1 MTGNPAILNAV
12 RDAIFL
18 ADFDT
23 GMIVDANAAAELLC
37 GRALAELRTM
47 HYTELQPPELIES
60 ARNTFAL
67 HLQNPGVTEG
77 FILRNDGCRIPVEV
91 ASSHFTDPDERRLLI
106 GVVRDITERHAAR
119 EALRLSEERFRQ
131 VTGAAREFIWEVDAG
146 GLYLY
151 ASPVVE
157 QILGYTPEEVVGKM
171 HFYDLFVPASREQKK
186 AETFGVFASRA
197 PFRNY
202 LNWHLRKDGKIVALE
217 SSGLPVL
224 NSEGELLGYRG
235 ADTHVISATQA
246 QEELRLSATPARAQA
261 AEMQA
266 IMDAAPAVILV
277 AHDPECR
284 YVRGQSYG
292 SHLA

>member
-1 MTGNPAILNAV
+1 MTGNRAILNAV

-157 QILGYTPEEVVGKM
+157 QILGYTPEEVVG
-171 HFYDLFVPASREQKK
+171 E
-186 AETFGVFASRA
+186 
-197 PFRNY
+197 N
-202 LNWHLRKDGKIVALE
+202 AL
-217 SSGLPVL
+217 
-224 NSEGELLGYRG
+224 
-235 ADTHVISATQA
+235 
-246 QEELRLSATPARAQA
+246 LRLVRSCVPRTEEGRDVWRVCLARTLPQLPELASQERWEDRSPRKQWAASA
-261 AEMQA
+261 E
-266 IMDAAPAVILV
+266 L
-277 AHDPECR
+277 
-284 YVRGQSYG
+284 
-292 SHLA
+292 